1 MIKKTKL
8 TAALLTAAMVLQLAA
23 CGSNAA
29 SGTENTSDNGATAAT
44 ETTAASESA
53 ESVDTET
60 AATEDTGTHTV
71 VDHAGNT
78 VEVPNHITRVVIDQ
92 IPILSTYMSYFGGE
106 APYIVGYC
114 GSFKDTISK
123 TVLKNIAP
131 ELMESADTVYAQ
143 SDLNIEEIMKLEP
156 DVILYNAGN
165 TAHAEILQESG
176 IPCIGFA
183 TVGHETEAD
192 PLNRYKQ
199 WLDLLEDVFGDATF
213 TQENGLRGSYVL
225 KAENPLGPFEPY
237 SDGALTP
244 EEWEC
249 LDATLY
255 VSKSGEPYLVFCHEH
270 TQIIDGEICFIK
282 LNKELNAAI
291 SLPTRLFAASS
302 PYWADKKPKG
312 EHYITDGP
320 FMYRTKEGKLLLIWS
335 TFVNHK
341 YCQCVARS
349 SDNELNGVFEHLP
362 LLIDNDGGHGMIFKA
377 EDKLY
382 LSYHTPNTNGLEH
395 PKFTLIKDNGK
406 SIELV

>member
-1 MIKKTKL
+1 MHKYK
-8 TAALLTAAMVLQLAA
+8 
-23 CGSNAA
+23 G
-29 SGTENTSDNGATAAT
+29 EY
-44 ETTAASESA
+44 
-53 ESVDTET
+53 
-60 AATEDTGTHTV
+60 
-71 VDHAGNT
+71 
-78 VEVPNHITRVVIDQ
+78 
-92 IPILSTYMSYFGGE
+92 YM
-106 APYIVGYC
+106 
-114 GSFKDTISK
+114 
-123 TVLKNIAP
+123 L
-131 ELMESADTVYAQ
+131 
-143 SDLNIEEIMKLEP
+143 
-156 DVILYNAGN
+156 
-165 TAHAEILQESG
+165 
-176 IPCIGFA
+176 
-183 TVGHETEAD
+183 
-192 PLNRYKQ
+192 
-199 WLDLLEDVFGDATF
+199 ATF

-225 KAENPLGPFEPY
+225 KAENPLGMFEPY

-377 EDKLY
+377 DDKLY